1 MTTFFIIYSI
11 LTTLMLFGIG
21 VNKVRSSTSA
31 PALEKKKETKQIER
45 EEKTLE
51 RAKSKLR
58 KRIFSGYSPAV
69 HKYFD
74 LNKLDSLV
82 ASGEEFVVLD
92 VFDFSKERE
101 GILASIR
108 EDLCRHELTLE
119 QFTKSEQSEIFSHYV
134 ETLTEYTEAKMKEI
148 AIEHDSMRNAEQQM
162 KPMKTLS
169 ASTVSVSASKTLES
183 SPELISPK
191 DEWEDQFGELND
203 LTTEE
208 DAR

>member
-1 MTTFFIIYSI
+1 
-11 LTTLMLFGIG
+11 MLFGIG

-108 EDLCRHELTLE
+108 EDLCRHELTWE
-119 QFTKSEQSEIFSHYV
+119 QFTKSEQSEIFSYYV